1 MSSNENDAFDT
12 LMNEFTAVPEAPSG
26 EDTAAPVDENPQ
38 EVPEEPVEGEDQN
51 EAPEGAETDEGAEE
65 GSEEEIEGTEEEEE
79 APPPKNKK
87 SAQERINE
95 VVAKRREVERELA
108 AERAKNAEILRRLET
123 LESGSKEDE
132 HPSLPPAPAGA
143 EFGLVEPTADD
154 LDKDGEAKYPLGSF
168 DPNFIRDLNRY
179 DRAVERAYEAK
190 IAKEAAAIQAQQTEE
205 QKLFNEW
212 NEKLTQAEKT
222 SPNIREKAQE
232 LVDTFA
238 GVDPNHI
245 QTIAQTIMQLDN
257 GPAVLEYLADNL
269 DEADKLVKMST
280 NVAMLQL
287 GRLDGYVTP
296 ERIPETPVLAKP
308 TAAPRPPAA
317 LNRGSGGRRE
327 TASTLYD
334 KMLKDFR

>member
-38 EVPEEPVEGEDQN
+38 EAPEEPVEGEDQN

-132 HPSLPPAPAGA
+132 RPSPPPAPAGA

-154 LDKDGEAKYPLGSF
+154 LDKNGEAKYPLGSF

-190 IAKEAAAIQAQQTEE
+190 IAQEAAAIQAQQAEE

-296 ERIPETPVLAKP
+296 ERTPETPVLAKP